1 MTIPAPP
8 WWLRIL
14 NGGNPQSYAVA
25 GIAFVMGYLIGKGD
39 RQHWKDVAR
48 SNDHNWHKEHGWHN
62 SNHDGHEHKHTDRER
77 ERDHHKHGEGYG
89 R

>member
-25 GIAFVMGYLIGKGD
+25 GVAFVMGYMIGKGD
-39 RQHWKDVAR
+39 RNHWKDVAR
-48 SNDHNWHKEHGWHN
+48 SSDNHWHKEYGWG
-62 SNHDGHEHKHTDRER
+62 DGHHGKHSER
-77 ERDHHKHGEGYG
+77 EHERKYDGHRESHG